1 MQRDSRTDKKAPY
14 YVVEIEHDTVNTIEY
29 IVMELKK
36 TTPPPNWTNTK
47 EIKTKRK
54 AKKQT
59 MIPFQ
64 QLEEK
69 CRYYSVC
76 PPDVRIKQLKLFQ

>member
-36 TTPPPNWTNTK
+36 TPPPQNWTNTK
-47 EIKTKRK
+47 EIKTKG
-54 AKKQT
+54 KQ
-59 MIPFQ
+59 
-64 QLEEK
+64 K
-69 CRYYSVC
+69 N
-76 PPDVRIKQLKLFQ
+76 KQ

>member
-36 TTPPPNWTNTK
+36 TPPPQ
-47 EIKTKRK
+47 
-54 AKKQT
+54 KK
-59 MIPFQ
+59 
-64 QLEEK
+64 
-69 CRYYSVC
+69 
-76 PPDVRIKQLKLFQ
+76 KLDKH

>member
-36 TTPPPNWTNTK
+36 TPPP
-47 EIKTKRK
+47 
-54 AKKQT
+54 
-59 MIPFQ
+59 
-64 QLEEK
+64 
-69 CRYYSVC
+69 
-76 PPDVRIKQLKLFQ
+76 PPKLDKH